1 MRKMD
6 CCGLSHTVRLKI
18 ISLDKTTSILYPI
31 KIQESNLIL
40 LHRMPGPGLGI
51 FFLSHWWTIWNK
63 PISMVDKHAVFKGAV
78 TYDMRLPRH
87 ILLKK

>member
-31 KIQESNLIL
+31 NIQKSNLIL
-40 LHRMPGPGLGI
+40 YIECQDQVLASLSCYIGGQSGI
-51 FFLSHWWTIWNK
+51 SQYRGWINMQYL
-63 PISMVDKHAVFKGAV
+63 KGAV
-78 TYDMRLPRH
+78 TYDM
-87 ILLKK
+87 